1 MRRFEHKDNQ
11 RQLNKYFQ
19 VGEVMCVY
27 VYMCVCMCVCV
38 YVCVCVIR
46 ICSRTFWFLCLGK
59 ELIDHL
65 LTVLVVVVLFTEP

>member
-38 YVCVCVIR
+38 CVCHQDLFSDIL
-46 ICSRTFWFLCLGK
+46 IPMSRQG
-59 ELIDHL
+59 IN
-65 LTVLVVVVLFTEP
+65 